1 MAGNKADASA
11 LTSSVPSGPAPTD
24 CGSGKLASG
33 SSAPDEPISVSSV
46 PNEIA
51 SIGELLDVAE
61 AGMSVHVEC
70 GRVVSAE
77 LRRAFEQRFS
87 GRRCTYLTEADG
99 GFGRDTVSSYLRF
112 FSQLTGGGVHH
123 EDAIAH
129 FGLREV
135 ARTKMDK
142 LGLAQRALVNVAR
155 VSLFEPEVC
164 FMERPLSDLDADGRA
179 CVLTWM
185 AEREEAGCR
194 FVTAA
199 QPLRQALL
207 MQGIACWY
215 DDGRFMVVEQESDAG
230 DADVPDGTSPGADA
244 RDAGD
249 GLYAGDEV
257 RVLKIP
263 AKADAATLLF
273 DPREIDFAESA
284 NKATYLSVRG
294 ELYLTPRTMD
304 ELEAELAFAGFFRC
318 HRSYLVNVQRVAKV
332 ERYTRNSFNLTLND
346 VAHSSIPLAKG
357 RAEEMRSRYGW

>member
-1 MAGNKADASA
+1 MPDN
-11 LTSSVPSGPAPTD
+11 LPSEF
-24 CGSGKLASG
+24 
-33 SSAPDEPISVSSV
+33 SSAD
-46 PNEIA
+46 
-51 SIGELLDVAE
+51 ELLDVAG
-61 AGMSVHVEC
+61 AGTSVHVEC
-70 GRVVSAE
+70 ARAVSLE
-77 LRRAFEQRFS
+77 LRGAFERRFA
-87 GRRCTYLTEADG
+87 GRRCAYLVEADG
-99 GFGRDTVSSYLRF
+99 GFLRDTVASYLRF
-112 FSQLTGGGVHH
+112 FSQLAGGGVHH

-135 ARTKMDK
+135 ARTKVGK
-142 LGLAQRALVNVAR
+142 LDLAQRALVNIAR
-155 VSLFEPEVC
+155 ISLFEPEMC

-179 CVLTWM
+179 CALTWM

-207 MQGIACWY
+207 MPGLACWY
-215 DDGRFMVVEQESDAG
+215 DEGRFFAVDRDEGGAS
-230 DADVPDGTSPGADA
+230 VPDEAGASEQVD
-244 RDAGD
+244 
-249 GLYAGDEV
+249 V

-304 ELEAELAFAGFFRC
+304 ELESELAFAGFFRC

-346 VAHSSIPLAKG
+346 AAHSSIPLAKG
-357 RAEEMRSRYGW
+357 RADEMRSRYGW